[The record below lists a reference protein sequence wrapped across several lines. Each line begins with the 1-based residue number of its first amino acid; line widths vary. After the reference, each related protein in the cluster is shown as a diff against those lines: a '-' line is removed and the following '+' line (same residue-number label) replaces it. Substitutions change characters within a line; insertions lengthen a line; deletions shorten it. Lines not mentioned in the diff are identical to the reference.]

1 MICRAPSAHPTV
13 SVSTAERSGTDGA
26 LFPADVTRRMRV
38 RRHGVLLLAI
48 LAAASPAMPKAHDAP
63 GATLG
68 PETAASIARLLT
80 GQKAFAELAVKGK
93 VKRKIKLDDQTY
105 PMADGPSR
113 VVLLK
118 LPDYREPYA
127 LTIKSYQFK
136 HAFSTTFGIFVPTIV
151 VLDGDFAVTRTVPET
166 ALQWKSASMMKGAR
180 LQTTLSFTESQKSER
195 FVLLHTSG
203 HRVGQPTPR
212 ADLGPNVPEN
222 AFSAETTA
230 EGNIEAETG
239 PITNK

>member
-1 MICRAPSAHPTV
+1 MTMHLA
-13 SVSTAERSGTDGA
+13 STPANFTRPLRLPDWRGVPLLVILTAA
-26 LFPADVTRRMRV
+26 L
-38 RRHGVLLLAI
+38 
-48 LAAASPAMPKAHDAP
+48 PAMALAQDAP
-63 GATLG
+63 GAAPG
-68 PETAASIARLLT
+68 QETPASIARLLA
-80 GQKAFAELAVKGK
+80 GRKAFAELTVKGK
-93 VKRKIKLDDQTY
+93 VKRDIKMDDQTY

-118 LPDYREPYA
+118 LPDYQEPYA

-136 HAFSTTFGIFVPTIV
+136 HWFSTTFGIFVPTTV

-180 LQTTLSFTESQKSER
+180 LQARLPFTESQKGER
-195 FVLLHTSG
+195 FVLLYTRG
-203 HRVGQPTPR
+203 RFVGRPTPK
-212 ADLGPNVPEN
+212 ADLGPNVPQDF
-222 AFSAETTA
+222 FSAETTA